1 MDLSSCNSLKHCVF
15 VPSQI
20 VKRIPWRFLLLLV
33 FLIILTACDS
43 SSTGS
48 STNGYSNSFSTINSN
63 SSSSSLDKVTALQML
78 HTMCNAVV
86 NKDLQTGDFSQL
98 YSMTS
103 SSFQA
108 HYSLNDMVTRMRG
121 ALRELAGYPDD
132 NAYNPLYPTATSCSV
147 DAEFISIT
155 TYTNP
160 AVTLAEGR
168 VSWGFANGQ
177 SGSDTSQLEAENGAW
192 KIYWVLERMQSQCT
206 GSICH

>member
-121 ALRELAGYPDD
+121 ALENWLDIQTIMRIIHSTP
-132 NAYNPLYPTATSCSV
+132 PLPVVLWMQNLY
-147 DAEFISIT
+147 
-155 TYTNP
+155 
-160 AVTLAEGR
+160 
-168 VSWGFANGQ
+168 Q
-177 SGSDTSQLEAENGAW
+177 SPLTPIPLS
-192 KIYWVLERMQSQCT
+192 R
-206 GSICH
+206 